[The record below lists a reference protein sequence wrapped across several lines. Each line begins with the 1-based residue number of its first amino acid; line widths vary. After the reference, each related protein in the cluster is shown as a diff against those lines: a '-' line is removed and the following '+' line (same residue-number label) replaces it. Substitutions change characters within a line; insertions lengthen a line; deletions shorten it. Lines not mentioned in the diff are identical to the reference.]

1 MRQTRITNDGVA
13 EVGQGP
19 TEGGGDGWDG
29 VDGELADEREQH
41 MDRPGACE
49 GSDVQRGKEE
59 ERGSGGGQTLVVD
72 PIGVDVSDGVL
83 VEHGIGIL
91 GADLLDGD
99 KRCRARSPASSGN
112 ARSRSRRCGGGSG
125 RGRVGVKGKRGRVE

>member
-1 MRQTRITNDGVA
+1 MRETRITNDGVA

-29 VDGELADEREQH
+29 VDGELADERKQH

-49 GSDVQRGKEE
+49 GVVFRELEKKIEE
-59 ERGSGGGQTLVVD
+59 GRGQTLVVH

-99 KRCRARSPASSGN
+99 ERCRARSPASSGN